1 MKPEVLLEL
10 LESAA
15 ERLTVRVSYEP
26 LQTSVVHGGLCRV
39 KGEYRII
46 VDKRASA
53 EERVTT
59 LATALAQVTKLTQQ
73 EAVTLTL
80 PPKVREVLRMHEPA
94 PARSAVSTSA
104 GAGAGGRP
112 GAPGGLATGGRTAA

>member
-10 LESAA
+10 LEAAA
-15 ERLTVRVSYEP
+15 EQLEIRVSYEP

-53 EERVTT
+53 EERVST
-59 LATALAQVTKLTQQ
+59 LATAIARVMSTRPDSSALELTP
-73 EAVTLTL
+73 AL
-80 PPKVREVLRMHEPA
+80 REVLRMHEPA
-94 PARSAVSTSA
+94 SAKGVV
-104 GAGAGGRP
+104 
-112 GAPGGLATGGRTAA
+112 APGRTAA

>member
-1 MKPEVLLEL
+1 MKPEVMLEL

-15 ERLTVRVSYEP
+15 QQLKVRVSYEP

-59 LATALAQVTKLTQQ
+59 LASALAKLIKVEDTGV
-73 EAVTLTL
+73 EL
-80 PPKVREVLRMHEPA
+80 PENVLEVLRMHEPA
-94 PARSAVSTSA
+94 A
-104 GAGAGGRP
+104 RP
-112 GAPGGLATGGRTAA
+112 GKRTAA

>member
-1 MKPEVLLEL
+1 MQPEVVLEL
-10 LESAA
+10 LEAAA
-15 ERLTVRVSYEP
+15 EQLHVRVSYES

-59 LATALAQVTKLTQQ
+59 VATGLARRSLAL
-73 EAVTLTL
+73 EAEGVHPELA
-80 PPKVREVLRMHEPA
+80 PKVREVLRMHEPA
-94 PARSAVSTSA
+94 K
-104 GAGAGGRP
+104 
-112 GAPGGLATGGRTAA
+112 PGGPGLSRGRRTAA

>member
-10 LESAA
+10 LEAAA
-15 ERLTVRVSYEP
+15 EQLEIRVTYEP

-53 EERVTT
+53 EERVST
-59 LATALAQVTKLTQQ
+59 LATAIARVIATRPDSSALDLSPAL
-73 EAVTLTL
+73 
-80 PPKVREVLRMHEPA
+80 RDVLRMHEPA
-94 PARSAVSTSA
+94 SQRSAV
-104 GAGAGGRP
+104 RP
-112 GAPGGLATGGRTAA
+112 RTAA

>member
-1 MKPEVLLEL
+1 MKPEVMLEL
-10 LESAA
+10 LEAAA
-15 ERLTVRVSYEP
+15 EQLKVRVSYEA

-59 LATALAQVTKLTQQ
+59 LATAVTTILGKMTEPDKSAL
-73 EAVTLTL
+73 EL
-80 PPKVREVLRMHEPA
+80 PPKLREVLRMHDQA
-94 PARSAVSTSA
+94 PR
-104 GAGAGGRP
+104 RP
-112 GAPGGLATGGRTAA
+112 GASAITGGRTAA

>member
-1 MKPEVLLEL
+1 MKPEVVLEL

-15 ERLTVRVSYEP
+15 EQLKVRVSYEP

-53 EERVTT
+53 EERVNT
-59 LATALAQVTKLTQQ
+59 LAAALVKLRRLGLVTIELSPKL
-73 EAVTLTL
+73 LD
-80 PPKVREVLRMHEPA
+80 VLRMHEPA
-94 PARSAVSTSA
+94 P
-104 GAGAGGRP
+104 RP
-112 GAPGGLATGGRTAA
+112 AGLATGRTAA

>member
-10 LESAA
+10 LESTAGQ
-15 ERLTVRVSYEP
+15 LKVRVSYEP

-53 EERVTT
+53 EERMTT
-59 LATALAQVTKLTQQ
+59 VAAALAQVIKATKLDIAAL
-73 EAVTLTL
+73 EM
-80 PPKVREVLRMHEPA
+80 PPKVREILRMHEPA
-94 PARSAVSTSA
+94 PAPAA
-104 GAGAGGRP
+104 
-112 GAPGGLATGGRTAA
+112 GGRTAA

>member
-1 MKPEVLLEL
+1 MKPEVVLEL
-10 LESAA
+10 LEAAA
-15 ERLTVRVSYEP
+15 EQLKVRVSYEP

-59 LATALAQVTKLTQQ
+59 LATALAQVLKQPGATVDT
-73 EAVTLTL
+73 AIDL
-80 PPKVREVLRMHEPA
+80 PPKVQEVLRMHESGPSRLGSA
-94 PARSAVSTSA
+94 P
-104 GAGAGGRP
+104 
-112 GAPGGLATGGRTAA
+112 GRTAA

>member
-1 MKPEVLLEL
+1 MKPEVLLES
-10 LESAA
+10 LEPAA
-15 ERLTVRVSYEP
+15 EQLKVRVSYEP

-59 LATALAQVTKLTQQ
+59 LATALARVLKLKPIQSG
-73 EAVTLTL
+73 EPAVVLS
-80 PPKVREVLRMHEPA
+80 PKVLEMLRMHD
-94 PARSAVSTSA
+94 A
-104 GAGAGGRP
+104 GPTRT
-112 GAPGGLATGGRTAA
+112 TGGRTAA

>member
-10 LESAA
+10 LEAAA
-15 ERLTVRVSYEP
+15 EQLEIRVSYEP

-53 EERVTT
+53 EERVAT
-59 LATALAQVTKLTQQ
+59 LATAIARVISTRPDSSALELTP
-73 EAVTLTL
+73 TL
-80 PPKVREVLRMHEPA
+80 REVLRMHEPG
-94 PARSAVSTSA
+94 PAKPLGTV
-104 GAGAGGRP
+104 
-112 GAPGGLATGGRTAA
+112 ATGRTAA

>member
-15 ERLTVRVSYEP
+15 EQLKIRLSYEP

-46 VDKRASA
+46 IDKRASA

-59 LATALAQVTKLTQQ
+59 LATAIARVIATTELDTSTLQLSPKLQ
-73 EAVTLTL
+73 
-80 PPKVREVLRMHEPA
+80 EVLRMHA
-94 PARSAVSTSA
+94 PSAPRTS
-104 GAGAGGRP
+104 GVV
-112 GAPGGLATGGRTAA
+112 GRTAA

>member
-10 LESAA
+10 LEAAA
-15 ERLTVRVSYEP
+15 EQLEVRVSYEP

-53 EERVTT
+53 EERVST
-59 LATALAQVTKLTQQ
+59 LATAIARVMSTRPDSSAIELSP
-73 EAVTLTL
+73 TL
-80 PPKVREVLRMHEPA
+80 RDVLRMHDPSTRPA
-94 PARSAVSTSA
+94 PR
-104 GAGAGGRP
+104 
-112 GAPGGLATGGRTAA
+112 RTAA